1 MLISLGVLNMATF
14 GSRSATLLSRQ
25 PHSARQLLRLSV
37 SAEPAGGFG
46 LTLGLM
52 ANVNGTLAVSVNGY
66 AAFTVA
72 KIFATLKTV
81 TIIRLATNF
90 RYGLCI
96 LISCISSVFII
107 SRRAASS
114 INR

>member
-1 MLISLGVLNMATF
+1 
-14 GSRSATLLSRQ
+14 
-25 PHSARQLLRLSV
+25 
-37 SAEPAGGFG
+37 
-46 LTLGLM
+46 M

-90 RYGLCI
+90 RYGLCAF
-96 LISCISSVFII
+96 SSAV
-107 SRRAASS
+107 SRPFSSFRGGLLLASTAK
-114 INR
+114 